1 MDCGAVVLLSIVEN
15 DILGSAVSDRYFG
28 HSPARLWVYDTLGPR
43 VEMDVSVY
51 FRGWPEMPLLEQ
63 IALQECGPRVLDI
76 GAGAGSHALEL
87 QARGR
92 DVTALDISPLNVSVM
107 KARGVGKAIAADV
120 FAFSKGRYDTLLLL
134 MNGIGLV
141 GDVDGLRRFLRH
153 AKTLLLPGGQLLFD
167 SSDVAY
173 LYEESPMPAER
184 YYGEIRCRYGYKRR
198 KTDWFSWLYIDFGT
212 LQSIAAEEG
221 WKPDL
226 LFEDGNDQYL
236 VRLRLA

>member
-1 MDCGAVVLLSIVEN
+1 MDCAVVVLLSAVEN
-15 DILGSAVSDRYFG
+15 DILGRAVSDHYFG
-28 HSPARLWVYDTLGPR
+28 HSPGRLWVYDTHGPR

-51 FRGWPEMPLLEQ
+51 FRSLPEMPLLEQ
-63 IALQECGPRVLDI
+63 IALQECGARVLDI
-76 GAGAGSHALEL
+76 GAGAGSHALAL

-107 KARGVGKAIAADV
+107 KARGIRKAIAADA
-120 FAFSKGRYDTLLLL
+120 FDFSKGHYDTLLLL
-134 MNGIGLV
+134 LNGIGLV
-141 GDVDGLRRFLRH
+141 GDMDGLRRFLRH

-173 LYEESPMPAER
+173 LYEASPMPAEH

-198 KTDWFSWLYIDFGT
+198 KTDWFSWLYIDFST
-212 LQSIAAEEG
+212 LRSIAAEEG

-236 VRLRLA
+236 VRLKLA